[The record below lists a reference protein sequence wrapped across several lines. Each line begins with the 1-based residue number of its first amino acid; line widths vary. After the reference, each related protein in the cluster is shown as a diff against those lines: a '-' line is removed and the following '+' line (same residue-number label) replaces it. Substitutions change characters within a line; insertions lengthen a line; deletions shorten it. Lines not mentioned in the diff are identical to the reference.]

1 MPSNQDVAA
10 VFSEMAELLALRG
23 GDRHRVRAFQNAARV
38 ISYLPD
44 GVERMLRYG
53 TLASTPGVG
62 DGTVSRVKEI
72 LRRGTCTDL
81 ERLRAALPP
90 GLRELV
96 KLKGLGPSTV
106 RLLYKRYRISTLE
119 ELEHAARSGLLAK
132 LPRFGVDRIHN
143 VLREIEAYKRRRG
156 KVPLIEARTI
166 AGRLAD
172 ELRDA
177 GALEVTF
184 GGSVRRWKP
193 MIGDLDILAAGDDAR
208 PLVERFAAIGD
219 VETVLSRGEE
229 GASVRLADG
238 RQADFWVF
246 PLESW
251 GAGLH
256 AFSGCKEHVVAIRQ
270 RAGRMGLHVS
280 EHGVSSRA
288 DGQRITT
295 GRHEEEIFAA
305 VGLPFIV
312 PELRQFTGEIEAA
325 EEGRLPVLVTAEDLK
340 GDLHMHTRES
350 DGQASAAEMVR
361 AAAEL
366 GYEYVAVTDHSPS
379 LGIANGLDERRLAAH
394 VRALRRLEQ
403 DFGRLHVLAG
413 TEVDILPDGSLD
425 YDRETLAGLDW
436 VVASV
441 HENLA
446 MDRDAMTERV
456 VRALESGLV
465 DCLGHPTGR
474 VLGRRD
480 PYALDLDRVLDVA
493 RRTGVAVE
501 ASCDPYRMDL
511 DGLGCRQARE
521 MGVPVVISTDAHSPA
536 HLRRREYGL
545 GSARRGWLEKRHVLN
560 TQGVET
566 IREHRAARLRRHGLA
581 VQVARTVKIET
592 AAPAKRRAGDEGL
605 VTALRKSPL
614 EGSLAGRLRSFLE
627 TGDDPGLEAALGELG
642 ANPVQLAFNLLMKE
656 NGADA

>member
-1 MPSNQDVAA
+1 MP
-10 VFSEMAELLALRG
+10 L
-23 GDRHRVRAFQNAARV
+23 
-38 ISYLPD
+38 
-44 GVERMLRYG
+44 VE
-53 TLASTPGVG
+53 
-62 DGTVSRVKEI
+62 
-72 LRRGTCTDL
+72 
-81 ERLRAALPP
+81 
-90 GLRELV
+90 
-96 KLKGLGPSTV
+96 
-106 RLLYKRYRISTLE
+106 
-119 ELEHAARSGLLAK
+119 ARS
-132 LPRFGVDRIHN
+132 IS
-143 VLREIEAYKRRRG
+143 
-156 KVPLIEARTI
+156 
-166 AGRLAD
+166 GRLAE

-184 GGSVRRWKP
+184 GGSVRRWKA

-238 RQADFWVF
+238 RQADLWVF

-270 RAGRMGLHVS
+270 RAGRMGLHIS
-280 EHGVSSRA
+280 EHGISSRA
-288 DGQRITT
+288 DGRRINP

-312 PELRQFTGEIEAA
+312 PELREFLGEIEAA
-325 EEGRLPVLVTAEDLK
+325 DENRLPVLVTVEDLR

-350 DGQASAAEMVR
+350 DGQASAGEMVR

-379 LGIANGLDERRLAAH
+379 LGVANGLDERRLAAH
-394 VRALRRLEQ
+394 VQALRRLEQ

-413 TEVDILPDGSLD
+413 TEVDILGDGSLD
-425 YDRETLAGLDW
+425 YDRATLAGLDW

-441 HENLA
+441 HGDLG
-446 MDRDAMTERV
+446 MDRDAMTERI

-465 DCLGHPTGR
+465 DCLGHPTGC

-480 PYALDLDRVLDVA
+480 PYEVDLDRVLDVA

-511 DGLGCRQARE
+511 DGTGCRQARE
-521 MGVPVVISTDAHSPA
+521 MGVPVVVSTDAHSPA

-545 GSARRGWLEKRHVLN
+545 ASARRGWLEKRHVLN
-560 TQGVET
+560 TRGVET

-581 VQVARTVKIET
+581 VNVARTLKVEPT
-592 AAPAKRRAGDEGL
+592 APAVRGRGEEGL
-605 VTALRKSPL
+605 VAELRSNPL
-614 EGSLAGRLRSFLE
+614 ERSLVERLQSFLE

-642 ANPVQLAFNLLMKE
+642 ANPVQQAFNLLTKE
-656 NGADA
+656 RHADS